1 MRLDTTLYERTPPTV
16 YNQNIGV
23 NNEILRDRIREVE
36 DRILQMKNTARE
48 THHKTQKRI
57 KVALTVAACS
67 AVLISIRLIA
77 LYFNKS

>member
-1 MRLDTTLYERTPPTV
+1 MRLDTTSSERTSPTD
-16 YNQNIGV
+16 YSYDRGF
-23 NNEILRDRIREVE
+23 NNEILRERIREVK
-36 DRILQMKNTARE
+36 DRTLQIKNTARE

-67 AVLISIRLIA
+67 AVFISIRLIA